1 MRGFYGSVFALRLMV
16 VIAALQCFSLPIS
29 ANQPSS
35 TEERPTKKINA
46 DILFWLQSHRHQQSE
61 YTKLIE
67 QANKSISANPN
78 NPDGYLLRGLSE
90 WRLTRS
96 KEAIAD
102 LSTAMK
108 LSHKPLPAHVY
119 IARGES
125 YRELGDM
132 QKSLADFD
140 VGVKLYPEVAI
151 CLTRRAESY
160 CQTKEFDKALAD
172 ATKLTKLE
180 PDMVYHYE
188 LRGRIYTS
196 LGHFDKAAADFTTAI
211 KKREKTDP
219 YDPILAQDYSN
230 RARNYDKLG
239 KHQLAAKDQAMCDRL
254 VRDQSLP

>member
-1 MRGFYGSVFALRLMV
+1 MV
-16 VIAALQCFSLPIS
+16 VIAALHCFSLPIS
-29 ANQPSS
+29 ANQPGS
-35 TEERPTKKINA
+35 TKERPTKEIAA
-46 DILFWLQSHRHQQSE
+46 DIQFWLESNRHQQSE

-67 QANKSISANPN
+67 QANKSISANPK

-96 KEAIAD
+96 KVAIAD

-108 LSHKPLPAHVY
+108 LSHKPLPVHVY

-140 VGVKLYPEVAI
+140 AGVKLYPQAVF

-172 ATKLTKLE
+172 ATKLTQLE
-180 PDMVYHYE
+180 PDMVHHYE

-211 KKREKTDP
+211 KMREKTDRD
-219 YDPILAQDYSN
+219 DPLLAQDYSN
-230 RARNYDKLG
+230 RARTYDKLG
-239 KHQLAAKDQAMCDRL
+239 KHQLAANDQAKCDRL